1 MSAIPQ
7 NRTIAGRPV
16 GQVGFGLMG
25 LTWGSSKPST
35 EESIAVMKAA
45 VDAGATAF
53 SSATF
58 YDNPG
63 ESYTNVKLIR
73 AFFDAYPE
81 YSNKVTVI
89 LKGGI
94 KNLGPVKLD
103 EFKPIVKE
111 EIEKSLEI
119 LGKDRGIDVFSPARI
134 HAGEKIEDYMEVLK
148 EYKDQGLIKAIGL
161 SECKAETVE
170 RASKI
175 ANVACLEIEVSL
187 WSYEPT
193 IRNAVEY
200 CGKNNIPV
208 LAYSPLGRGF
218 LTRKYA
224 KPEDIPADSFLA
236 HIPRFQG
243 EAFYKNLE
251 LVDKLDEIAKKKGT
265 STSQL
270 ALAWLTSL
278 NDMVIPIPGSSKASR
293 VKDNTAAGNIHLSAE
308 ELKTINDTLE
318 AAEIAGGRYP
328 SQAEGA
334 LMV

>member
-1 MSAIPQ
+1 
-7 NRTIAGRPV
+7 
-16 GQVGFGLMG
+16 
-25 LTWGSSKPST
+25 
-35 EESIAVMKAA
+35 MKAA

-73 AFFDAYPE
+73 AFFDAVSRPFFPHIAWPFEVATTSKGCWVIRVIADTQYPE

-170 RASKI
+170 RASK
-175 ANVACLEIEVSL
+175 VCLVS
-187 WSYEPT
+187 SQT
-193 IRNAVEY
+193 N
-200 CGKNNIPV
+200 
-208 LAYSPLGRGF
+208 
-218 LTRKYA
+218 
-224 KPEDIPADSFLA
+224 D
-236 HIPRFQG
+236 
-243 EAFYKNLE
+243 
-251 LVDKLDEIAKKKGT
+251 
-265 STSQL
+265 SQL
-270 ALAWLTSL
+270 ISDRRCGMPRNRSFPL
-278 NDMVIPIPGSSKASR
+278 VIR
-293 VKDNTAAGNIHLSAE
+293 VYDPRCRRILRQK
-308 ELKTINDTLE
+308 
-318 AAEIAGGRYP
+318 
-328 SQAEGA
+328 
-334 LMV
+334 

>member
-1 MSAIPQ
+1 MSLPKQMA
-7 NRTIAGRPV
+7 
-16 GQVGFGLMG
+16 L
-25 LTWGSSKPST
+25 SSC
-35 EESIAVMKAA
+35 
-45 VDAGATAF
+45 
-53 SSATF
+53 
-58 YDNPG
+58 
-63 ESYTNVKLIR
+63 
-73 AFFDAYPE
+73 
-81 YSNKVTVI
+81 
-89 LKGGI
+89 
-94 KNLGPVKLD
+94 
-103 EFKPIVKE
+103 
-111 EIEKSLEI
+111 
-119 LGKDRGIDVFSPARI
+119 
-134 HAGEKIEDYMEVLK
+134 
-148 EYKDQGLIKAIGL
+148 Q
-161 SECKAETVE
+161 
-170 RASKI
+170 I

-278 NDMVIPIPGSSKASR
+278 NDMVRGFFRIVRSSRVLWTGHLTSLGSRHETNTQVIPIPGSSKASR
-293 VKDNTAAGNIHLSAE
+293 VKDNTAAGNIDLSAE

-334 LMV
+334 LVSRLDLIGTWVSHGLIHRWSNKCPSIVFCSSERMYHNSHRSLSVFVPLRSAQDEQYFLYDLGMSGRLALLQPSYCSSVSI